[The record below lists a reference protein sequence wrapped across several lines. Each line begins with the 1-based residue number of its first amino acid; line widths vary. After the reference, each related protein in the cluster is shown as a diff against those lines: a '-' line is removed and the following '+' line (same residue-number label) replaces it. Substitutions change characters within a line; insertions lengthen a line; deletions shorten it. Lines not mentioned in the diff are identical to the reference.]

1 MESRAV
7 GSAGMETLLVDRLR
21 EGLTLRRM
29 PQPSAAVIFGATGD
43 LARNRLIP
51 DLYNLGRKGL
61 LPGSFAVVAFARR
74 PFTSETFREQVR
86 EAVRESPEI
95 RYDATTWEN
104 FAARIHYI
112 QSDYTDPQGYA
123 RLGALL
129 ADLDGRLG
137 LGGNRLFYLATPPSA
152 YEAIIRHLAEAGLAG
167 HGRGRGGTTGWK
179 RIIIEKPFGSDLE
192 TSRALNAKVHEVF
205 EEGEIYR
212 IDHYLGK
219 ETVQNLMIFR
229 FANTILEPI
238 WTRQYVDHVQITVA
252 ESGGIG
258 GRGGYYEEAGVVRDI
273 LQNHLLQLLTL
284 VAMEP
289 PAAIE
294 ADAVRNEKVKIL
306 HAIRPLAPGEVER
319 LTVRGQYGR
328 GVVEGREV
336 PGYRQEERVAPDSV
350 TPTYVAVRF
359 EIDNWRWA
367 GVPFYLRSGKR
378 LAKRVTEI
386 AIQFKLPPLVLFQQ
400 AGVGAMQPNML
411 ALNIQPDEGI
421 ALRFAAKV
429 PGQATRIRPVNMKF
443 DYGTSFGTEEPT
455 AYERLLLDAMIGD
468 RTLFARHDEVEKA
481 WALVM
486 PILEVWAAHPPTDFP
501 NYEAGTWGPPAA
513 RSLIERDGR
522 RWRRL

>member
-1 MESRAV
+1 ME
-7 GSAGMETLLVDRLR
+7 GGLAGRTGAEALVDRLR
-21 EGLTLRRM
+21 ESLWVGRT
-29 PQPSAAVIFGATGD
+29 PQPCAVVIFGATGD

-51 DLYNLGRKGL
+51 DLYNLARKGL
-61 LPGSFAVVAFARR
+61 LPASFAVVAFARR
-74 PFTSETFREQVR
+74 PFTSESFREQVR
-86 EAVRESPEI
+86 EAVRESTEV
-95 RYDATTWEN
+95 RYDPAAWQA
-104 FAARIHYI
+104 FAGSIHYI
-112 QSDYTDPQGYA
+112 QSDYDDPQGYGH
-123 RLGALL
+123 LGVLL

-137 LGGNRLFYLATPPSA
+137 LGGNRLYYLATPPSA
-152 YEAIIRHLAEAGLAG
+152 YATIVERLDEAGLG
-167 HGRGRGGTTGWK
+167 GRGRWQSEAAGWR

-192 TSRALNAKVHEVF
+192 TARALNARVHQVF
-205 EEGEIYR
+205 DETEIYR
-212 IDHYLGK
+212 IDHFLGK

-229 FANTILEPI
+229 FANTIFEPI

-252 ESGGIG
+252 ESVGIG

-289 PAAIE
+289 PALIE

-306 HAIRPLAPGEVER
+306 HAIRPFDPGEVER
-319 LTVRGQYGR
+319 LAVRGQYGR
-328 GVVEGREV
+328 GMVEGREV
-336 PGYRQEERVAPDSV
+336 PGYREEERVAADSV

-378 LAKRVTEI
+378 LPKRVTEI
-386 AIQFKLPPLVLFQQ
+386 AIQFKLPPLILFHQ
-400 AGVGAMQPNML
+400 AGVEATQPNML

-429 PGQATRIRPVNMKF
+429 PGQATRIQPVNMQF
-443 DYGTSFGTEEPT
+443 DYGTSFGVEEPT

-486 PILEVWAAHPPTDFP
+486 PILDAWAAHPPADFP

-513 RSLIERDGR
+513 RALIERDGR
-522 RWRRL
+522 RWRQL